1 MQFIVQEY
9 INAFLWLQLLIVR
22 THSRDFPLGKPVQFG
37 DYSDP
42 DPDPGPSSIFLYPS
56 LSNSLFRLATY
67 VPATGTSR
75 TVMRLRRASEL

>member
-1 MQFIVQEY
+1 MRFIVQEY

-42 DPDPGPSSIFLYPS
+42 DPGGSSIFLYPS